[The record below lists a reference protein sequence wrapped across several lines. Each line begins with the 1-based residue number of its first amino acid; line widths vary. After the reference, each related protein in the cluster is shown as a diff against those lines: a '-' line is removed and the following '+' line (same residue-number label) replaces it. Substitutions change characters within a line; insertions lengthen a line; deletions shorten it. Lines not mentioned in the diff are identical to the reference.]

1 MGERGHM
8 PPRRE
13 REREREHEHWGSE
26 AQGDS
31 ARGRVTPFRPRRPDA
46 SRAPR
51 PARSASTATGTGPG
65 GVGVDL
71 RAGRSPLPPLPSRLQ
86 REEPPPSPRPAV
98 VYTPGT
104 APATVS
110 SIAAQS
116 RSPAGHISPSGQPRR
131 RMRRIALVALLCAQ
145 VLVAAATIWALTTP
159 RFQTRRIRVAGTDDM
174 LVVSRVQ
181 ALPLTGCN
189 IFACDTAALARQV
202 ERLPAVASATVSTV
216 YPDGLLVRVTP
227 RQPALLW
234 HIAAA
239 ELVLA
244 TDGTVLGAVSDDPT
258 FAHLALPR
266 IEDGSAAA
274 FDGKT
279 PPPGAR
285 VDPLLVNMAAQLRKG
300 IQPVLGNGWALDYDT
315 RNGLVAVN
323 GSGMRV
329 LFGTPRDA
337 AQAADDTPS
346 VAALLSQP
354 TAGQVAKGVR
364 MQLDELHALLGLLA
378 GRGQQAALIDLRWG
392 AHPYYRLAG

>member
-1 MGERGHM
+1 MGEMGERGHM

-13 REREREHEHWGSE
+13 REGGET
-26 AQGDS
+26 QGDS
-31 ARGRVTPFRPRRPDA
+31 SRGRVTPFRPRRADA

-51 PARSASTATGTGPG
+51 SARLAPVPAGTGPG

-71 RAGRSPLPPLPSRLQ
+71 RAGRSSLPPIPSRPQ
-86 REEPPPSPRPAV
+86 REESPPSPRPAV
-98 VYTPGT
+98 VYTPGATTTT
-104 APATVS
+104 AS
-110 SIAAQS
+110 SPLAAPS
-116 RSPAGHISPSGQPRR
+116 RPPSGQPSQHHRR
-131 RMRRIALVALLCAQ
+131 TRRIALLALLCAQ
-145 VLVAAATIWALTTP
+145 VLVAATTVWALTTP

-189 IFACDTAALARQV
+189 IFACDTVALARQV

-227 RQPALLW
+227 RQPALVW
-234 HIAAA
+234 HTSAG

-266 IEDGSAAA
+266 VEDGSAAA

-323 GSGMRV
+323 GSGAQV
-329 LFGTPRDA
+329 LFGTPRVA

-364 MQLDELHALLGLLA
+364 MQLAELHALLGLLA